1 MSNLRDEAVAAR
13 ELLEALRSIQAV
25 DDEGEDLAVEGE
37 TSLVEAV
44 GAAYRVI
51 AEAEDFVDALKTRIM
66 DLSTRIAVLAARA
79 GRIRDEIATAIDI
92 AGVKHVRLPEG
103 TIYPSVTPPKVEVTD
118 ESLIPERFW
127 KVETTRKLDKVALAK
142 ELKVGDLDGVN
153 IGAVL
158 GNGRRSIAM
167 RKK

>member
-1 MSNLRDEAVAAR
+1 MSSLHDEAVAAR
-13 ELLEALRSIQAV
+13 ELLAALRGIQAV
-25 DDEGEDLAVEGE
+25 DDEAEDLAVEGE

-66 DLSTRIAVLAARA
+66 ELSTRIAVLAARS

-103 TIYPSVTPPKVEVTD
+103 TIYPSTTPPKVEVID

-127 KVETTRKLDKVALAK
+127 KIETTRKLDKVALARA
-142 ELKVGDLDGVN
+142 LKDGFEEVD

-158 GNGRRSIAM
+158 GNGRRSIAV
-167 RKK
+167 RKN

>member
-1 MSNLRDEAVAAR
+1 MSSLHDEAVAAR
-13 ELLEALRSIQAV
+13 ELLAALRSMQAV

-51 AEAEDFVDALKTRIM
+51 AEAQSFIEALKFRIDEMHTRV
-66 DLSTRIAVLAARA
+66 AVLTARA
-79 GRIRDEIATAIDI
+79 DHVRDEISTAIDI

-103 TIYPSVTPPKVEVTD
+103 TIYLSATQPKVEVID

-127 KVETTRKLDKVALAK
+127 KIETTRKLDKVALARA
-142 ELKVGDLDGVN
+142 LKDGFEEVD

-158 GNGRRSIAM
+158 GNGRRSIAV
-167 RKK
+167 RKN